1 MTDLTN
7 RASHFEFGQNWAD
20 YSRLIDE
27 ERISAAIESV
37 RSLAGDLA
45 GRSFLDIG
53 SGSGLFSL
61 AALRLGAADVLA
73 VDIDENSVETTR
85 SVLGTHAAGKQ
96 WRAEQVSV
104 FNLSPDTH
112 GSFDVV
118 YSWGVLHHTG
128 SMWDA
133 IKAAAAMVKS
143 GGTFAFALYEK
154 TPLCGF
160 WKVEKRLYASAPSFA
175 QKLVQLL
182 YAGAYYAGLIAT
194 GRNPLKKEMRGMQKK
209 NDIHDWLGGYPY
221 ESTDKE
227 EVRGFMAGLGFE
239 PVAERPVPIHALG
252 ILGSGCSEYVYRRLG

>member
-20 YSRLIDE
+20 YSALIDE
-27 ERISAAIESV
+27 DRISAAIESV

-85 SVLGTHAAGKQ
+85 SVLTAHAPAKQ

-104 FNLSPDTH
+104 FDLSAY
-112 GSFDVV
+112 GMFDVV

-133 IKAAAAMVKS
+133 IKAAAAMVKP

-160 WKVEKRLYASAPSFA
+160 WKVEKRLYASAPPFA
-175 QKLVQLL
+175 QKLAQFL
-182 YAGAYYAGLIAT
+182 YAGTYYAGLIAT
-194 GRNPLKKEMRGMQKK
+194 GRNPLKKEVRGMQKK

-227 EVRGFMAGLGFE
+227 EVRAFLARLGFE
-239 PVAERPVPIHALG
+239 VVAERPVPIHAFGL
-252 ILGSGCSEYVYRRLG
+252 LGSGCSEYVYRRLA